1 MSSYNA
7 YPVNESHAMNQVH
20 LIEGPVGAGKTTF
33 STVLAQN
40 IGGIHIAL
48 DEWFARLFSPDRPE
62 GDFVPWY
69 VQRKERLLDLIWIHS
84 QKILDSGRDVVLE
97 LGLIQQLPRMA
108 FCRRIVEEGF
118 SLRIQVLDAPLELR
132 RERVRRRNEEKGP
145 TFSMLVPAHIFEI
158 ASALW
163 EPPDEFEREEFDID
177 FVSTSSIAPTLS

>member
-1 MSSYNA
+1 MRIPLMNTQ
-7 YPVNESHAMNQVH
+7 AMNQVH
-20 LIEGPVGAGKTTF
+20 LVEGPVGAGKSTF
-33 STVLAQN
+33 STVLAEN
-40 IGGIHIAL
+40 VGGVPIAL

-108 FCRRIVEEGF
+108 FCRRIMDQGF
-118 SLRIQVLDAPLELR
+118 SLRIHVLDAPLELR
-132 RERVRRRNEEKGP
+132 RERVRRRNEEQGP
-145 TFSMLVPAHIFEI
+145 TFSMLVPDHIFEI

-163 EPPDEFEREEFDID
+163 EPPDEFECEEFDID
-177 FVSTSSIAPTLS
+177 FVSTSPIAPTLA